1 MWIFYVVYMSTVC
14 LIAWCIVSLFPSFV
28 APSAGTFQVI
38 NESWWPLESLYET
51 VPQLSSVWRISA
63 IVIAFFPPWSEV
75 DLFFWIWKLNFECHS
90 SLQMTRQLWLGWLR
104 TVVFRIL
111 NPLSFL
117 YPILCAAPGWG
128 IFGRT
133 GLFTFCFHWRSV
145 VFNPLDSSEWQRDD
159 SFKFWLR

>member
-1 MWIFYVVYMSTVC
+1 MIPNIFFSQHSIVCVSFMWYIC
-14 LIAWCIVSLFPSFV
+14 LHFVWLLDVLYLYSLHLLPL
-28 APSAGTFQVI
+28 
-38 NESWWPLESLYET
+38 SWHIPNYKWILMAFKESLWD
-51 VPQLSSVWRISA
+51 SSP
-63 IVIAFFPPWSEV
+63 IVKCLEDFGYCHCFPPRPPEV
-75 DLFFWIWKLNFECHS
+75 KLISFWIWKLNFECHS

-133 GLFTFCFHWRSV
+133 GLFTFCFH
-145 VFNPLDSSEWQRDD
+145 
-159 SFKFWLR
+159 

>member
-1 MWIFYVVYMSTVC
+1 MNLLCDIYVYSLSDCLTYCIFIPFIC
-14 LIAWCIVSLFPSFV
+14 CPVSQ
-28 APSAGTFQVI
+28 FQII
-38 NESWWPLESLYET
+38 NESWWPLKSLYET
-51 VPQLSSVWRISA
+51 VSQLSSVWRISA
-63 IVIAFFPPWSEV
+63 IVIAFFSPPWSEV

-133 GLFTFCFHWRSV
+133 GLFTFCFH
-145 VFNPLDSSEWQRDD
+145 
-159 SFKFWLR
+159 